1 MNLYGSLSVYS
12 TDTFSEH
19 YSQTRSSLA
28 TPININGNISY
39 DGILKHRKYRCDS
52 LVSFFFNYL
61 SWIMTRALTVNRFY
75 SKSFYVLHDIIIYH
89 LTFLWI
95 LFNVVFLTTI
105 SPSQLDLLI
114 LQTSLLSHWSLPPI
128 LVDTISRE
136 VAWIKTYF

>member
-52 LVSFFFNYL
+52 LVYFLFYL
-61 SWIMTRALTVNRFY
+61 SWIMTMPVNHFH
-75 SKSFYVLHDIIIYH
+75 SKSFYVLRDIIIYH
-89 LTFLWI
+89 LMFLWF

-105 SPSQLDLLI
+105 FPSQLDLLI
-114 LQTSLLSHWSLPPI
+114 LQTTLLSHWSLPPI

-136 VAWIKTYF
+136 VTRIKTYF